1 MTDTAQPSPDTL
13 HNGHRRMFAY
23 DYARLVDRATS
34 IFCTRAFGE
43 AGGLGG
49 AARDRMMGLAQ
60 SARARLAAGAAK
72 ASSQKDLEGK
82 SAESSRD
89 FLAQLA
95 DDYESYLFIHGEE
108 VWSEADERRQAVA
121 DTKMERFQDESDL
134 RHGYAVHLQQMWE
147 RFEGFFAE
155 DKTLDELANVT
166 LVLIDK
172 ALASMSLPTPPAPP
186 STDEAQNDDSTFD
199 GGDFRD
205 QRDRFGDRGS
215 RFGDRGSRFGD
226 RDRGGRFG
234 DRGGRFG
241 DRDRGGR
248 FGDRGG
254 RFGDRDRG
262 GRFGDRDR
270 GGRYGD
276 RDRGGSFGSRDRE
289 NVDSYDE
296 RFGGGRDDW
305 GSAND
310 VPAGPAPSCPKCGKP
325 MRLRTAKNGP
335 HAGESFWGCVDF
347 PDCFGRRDIGPDGEA

>member
-82 SAESSRD
+82 FAESSRD

-186 STDEAQNDDSTFD
+186 SADEAHNDDSAFD

-215 RFGDRGSRFGD
+215 
-226 RDRGGRFG
+226 
-234 DRGGRFG
+234 
-241 DRDRGGR
+241 R